1 MAEAPGQN
9 RKHDK
14 APGAR
19 KRRRDVWG
27 WLVKAGWTSKRPSS
41 KSLDSRYKYVRPG
54 GRHDGNEGDDYSSA
68 NWLSNDTLRTC
79 TPSTSEG
86 EGRHR
91 GSVRSSSVTNVVF
104 VCGTV
109 AGVGR
114 AVSQAVVSERSEHGT
129 SEQEAQGTSRAA
141 GAVADGSGALGNTA
155 AGVVAVAG
163 TRERS
168 KRRDRAELNSLRAAA
183 STFGT
188 DGMSRVWA
196 LMVNCTADI
205 VVGGAQNVAPVRCEK
220 RVCGILDDQAAD
232 SSGANEDKVDE
243 LLDAFDETGGNTGEC
258 LIALTQL
265 GYTSGCL
272 NVVLVRQVNIHQSEI
287 KNYRYFSRSLRASR
301 TGAVREIFTISSYV
315 TEVGLLAKV
324 LVHDTII
331 SDNSVV
337 DCRHSQTTSDL
348 GIGNILKL
356 LPEVDVGTGTT
367 RVLASE
373 IPCA

>member
-19 KRRRDVWG
+19 ERRRDVWG

-54 GRHDGNEGDDYSSA
+54 GRHDGNEGDYYLLGELA
-68 NWLSNDTLRTC
+68 VQRYVENLHA
-79 TPSTSEG
+79 SEVAA
-86 EGRHR
+86 EQAYQI
-91 GSVRSSSVTNVVF
+91 
-104 VCGTV
+104 

-188 DGMSRVWA
+188 DER
-196 LMVNCTADI
+196 
-205 VVGGAQNVAPVRCEK
+205 GA
-220 RVCGILDDQAAD
+220 
-232 SSGANEDKVDE
+232 
-243 LLDAFDETGGNTGEC
+243 GE
-258 LIALTQL
+258 
-265 GYTSGCL
+265 
-272 NVVLVRQVNIHQSEI
+272 V
-287 KNYRYFSRSLRASR
+287 
-301 TGAVREIFTISSYV
+301 
-315 TEVGLLAKV
+315 
-324 LVHDTII
+324 
-331 SDNSVV
+331 
-337 DCRHSQTTSDL
+337 
-348 GIGNILKL
+348 
-356 LPEVDVGTGTT
+356 
-367 RVLASE
+367 
-373 IPCA
+373 

>member
-54 GRHDGNEGDDYSSA
+54 GRHDGNEGDYYLLGELA
-68 NWLSNDTLRTC
+68 VQRYVENLHA
-79 TPSTSEG
+79 SEVAA
-86 EGRHR
+86 EQAYQI
-91 GSVRSSSVTNVVF
+91 
-104 VCGTV
+104 

-188 DGMSRVWA
+188 DERGAGESVVHKAMARED
-196 LMVNCTADI
+196 MVRED
-205 VVGGAQNVAPVRCEK
+205 VVPV
-220 RVCGILDDQAAD
+220 V
-232 SSGANEDKVDE
+232 
-243 LLDAFDETGGNTGEC
+243 
-258 LIALTQL
+258 
-265 GYTSGCL
+265 
-272 NVVLVRQVNIHQSEI
+272 
-287 KNYRYFSRSLRASR
+287 
-301 TGAVREIFTISSYV
+301 AVR
-315 TEVGLLAKV
+315 VGRRHELQTLQMRLAFKV
-324 LVHDTII
+324 A
-331 SDNSVV
+331 
-337 DCRHSQTTSDL
+337 R
-348 GIGNILKL
+348 GI
-356 LPEVDVGTGTT
+356 
-367 RVLASE
+367 
-373 IPCA
+373 